1 LRARARAAT
10 LAPMQR
16 EAAEPERAAEP
27 AAAPAGA
34 APALS
39 PQARVLALQRSVGN
53 RAVAQLIA
61 RSEHTK
67 PWIGDAPAL
76 PSGDWYREDRDT
88 NSGTWHDANEHNL
101 RNGRSWEYPTA
112 KLRSDFYRWFYI
124 ASTSK
129 GHETRWPLA
138 ASIVAAGA
146 GEIINMSS
154 ASEGILGSGIN
165 ELQGMMREGNQV
177 IFDNV
182 FPKLAKLY
190 DAPPV
195 KGQAAL
201 DWDAMTLAEEQNL
214 IQPLYGAASSDA
226 RKILEGIAKGDA
238 ATQAGALFSDAD
250 EVKAG
255 TNIKAGDVPY
265 FDKSGNLQDV
275 AQRFAYGMKLA
286 GTFSTITPS
295 GTAATGPPTPDA
307 GYFDGSAL
315 RRVDTRRNLHF
326 LDAIIDTSVSPP
338 EQEQMVKRMALFTDS
353 EKRTF
358 LRDYAGRLA
367 TAGVFPYRLLE
378 GLAPWGFDL
387 EAQLDFVDRFLKK
400 KSFPWVDIKY
410 SMVRPMITNSPKEQR
425 QKIRGARW
433 KKIFIDVCDDD
444 DIGQAVDDLG
454 MEGSERSA
462 WISEEKS
469 WL

>member
-1 LRARARAAT
+1 MRARARPAT

-27 AAAPAGA
+27 AAAPAPA
-34 APALS
+34 AAAS
-39 PQARVLALQRSVGN
+39 PHAGILALQRSAGN
-53 RAVAQLIA
+53 RAVAQLVA
-61 RSEHTK
+61 RMEHTK
-67 PWIGDAPAL
+67 PWFGEAPAL
-76 PSGDWYREDRDT
+76 PSGDWYRDDREA
-88 NSGTWHDANEHNL
+88 NSGTWHTANEHNL
-101 RNGRSWEYPTA
+101 RNGRSWEYNTA
-112 KLRSDFYRWFYI
+112 ALRSDFYRWFYI
-124 ASTSK
+124 ASTGK

-138 ASIVAAGA
+138 ASIVSAGA
-146 GEIINMSS
+146 GEIITMSS

-190 DAPPV
+190 DAAPV
-195 KGQAAL
+195 TGQAAL

-226 RKILEGIAKGDA
+226 RKILEGIAKGDW
-238 ATQAGALFSDAD
+238 ATQAGAVLSSAD

-255 TNIKAGDVPY
+255 TRIKAGDVPY

-275 AQRFAYGMKLA
+275 GQRFAYGMKLA
-286 GTFSTITPS
+286 STFSTVSPS
-295 GTAATGPPTPDA
+295 GTVAAGPPTPDA
-307 GYFDGSAL
+307 SYLDGSAL

-338 EQEQMVKRMALFTDS
+338 EQEQMVKRMALFTEG

-400 KSFPWVDIKY
+400 KGFPWGDIKY
-410 SMVRPMITNSPKEQR
+410 SQVQPMIENSPRAQR
-425 QKIRGARW
+425 LKIRGARW
-433 KKIFIDVCDDD
+433 KKIFIDVCTDD
-444 DIGQAVDDLG
+444 DIGRATDDLR
-454 MEGSERSA
+454 MDDAERDE
-462 WISEEKS
+462 WISAEKS
-469 WL
+469 WF